1 MASSAAVCSAAS
13 WVVMTSSARGA
24 LCLVFALVTASAH
37 AASASLFLEELTWTE
52 LRDRVAAGT
61 TTVLVP
67 IGGTEQNGVH
77 MALGK
82 HNTRVR
88 LLAERIARQL
98 GHAVVAPV
106 VAYVPEGSINPPA
119 AHMRWPGTISVPDAA
134 FEATLEG
141 AARSLQRAG
150 LTHVVLLGD
159 HGGYL
164 KSLDRVAARVPGAFS
179 PPEYYRASSAD
190 HAAALRAK
198 GFSDAQI
205 GRHAGLADTSLML
218 ALDPSLVR
226 SERLAK
232 SQGEGADGDA
242 SRAEAALGMQAVDRI
257 VAVTVDAIRAR
268 TSAAGGKPQSAL
280 SKP

>member
-1 MASSAAVCSAAS
+1 MTSSVARFACAALALFASAAS
-13 WVVMTSSARGA
+13 
-24 LCLVFALVTASAH
+24 
-37 AASASLFLEELTWTE
+37 AASASLHLEELTWPE
-52 LRDRVAAGT
+52 LRERVAAGT
-61 TTVLVP
+61 TIVLVP

-82 HNTRVR
+82 HNVRVR
-88 LLAERIARQL
+88 LLAERIAKQL
-98 GHAVVAPV
+98 GNAVIAPV
-106 VAYVPEGSINPPA
+106 IAYVPEGSIEPPA
-119 AHMRWPGTISVPDAA
+119 GHMRWPGTITVPEAA
-134 FEATLEG
+134 FEASLES

-150 LTHVVLLGD
+150 LKHVVLLGD

-164 KSLDRVAARVPGAFS
+164 KNLDRVAARVPGVFS

-190 HAAALRAK
+190 HATALRAR
-198 GFSDAQI
+198 GFTDAQI

-232 SQGEGADGDA
+232 STGEGADGDA
-242 SRAEAALGMQAVDRI
+242 SRADAALGKDAVDRI

-268 TSAAGGKPQSAL
+268 LAGKPQSAL

>member
-1 MASSAAVCSAAS
+1 MTNSVRRAVC
-13 WVVMTSSARGA
+13 VA
-24 LCLVFALVTASAH
+24 LCVLAT
-37 AASASLFLEELTWTE
+37 AASADSSSLHLEELTWPE

-82 HNTRVR
+82 HNVRVR
-88 LLAERIARQL
+88 LLAERIAKQL
-98 GHAVVAPV
+98 GNAVVAPV
-106 VAYVPEGSINPPA
+106 VAYVPEGSIEPPT
-119 AHMRWPGTISVPDAA
+119 AHMRWPGTITVPDGA
-134 FEATLEG
+134 FEATLEST
-141 AARSLQRAG
+141 ARSLQRAG
-150 LTHVVLLGD
+150 LKHVVLLGD

-164 KSLDRVAARVPGAFS
+164 KNLDRVAARVPGVFS
-179 PPEYYRASSAD
+179 PPEYYRASTAD
-190 HAAALRAK
+190 HAAALRAR

-232 SQGEGADGDA
+232 SQGGGADGDA
-242 SRAEAALGMQAVDRI
+242 SRADAALGKEAADRI
-257 VAVTVDAIRAR
+257 VAQTVQAIRER
-268 TSAAGGKPQSAL
+268 TALREGKPQSTS

>member
-1 MASSAAVCSAAS
+1 MTTRAQLALGVALAIVATFASAAS
-13 WVVMTSSARGA
+13 SS
-24 LCLVFALVTASAH
+24 LQ
-37 AASASLFLEELTWTE
+37 LEELTWPE
-52 LRDRVAAGT
+52 LRERVSAGT
-61 TTVLVP
+61 VTVLVP

-88 LLAERIARQL
+88 LLAERIAKQL
-98 GHAVVAPV
+98 GNAVVAPV
-106 VAYVPEGSINPPA
+106 IAYVPEGSIEPPA
-119 AHMRWPGTISVPDAA
+119 GHMRWPGTITVPEAA
-134 FEATLEG
+134 FEASLEST
-141 AARSLQRAG
+141 ARSLQRAG
-150 LTHVVLLGD
+150 LKHVVLLGD

-164 KSLDRVAARVPGAFS
+164 KNLDRVAARVQGVFS

-190 HAAALRAK
+190 HAAALRAR
-198 GFSDAQI
+198 GFTEAQI

-226 SERLAK
+226 SERLSS

-242 SRAEAALGMQAVDRI
+242 SRAEAALGKVAVERI
-257 VAVTVDAIRAR
+257 VAITVAAIRVR
-268 TSAAGGKPQSAL
+268 TASREGKPQSAP